1 MPTQGRQARVQD
13 LQGPLLRTV
22 SCHPSSSPKNG
33 PLPFPHGLLRLLCVC
48 SCYETKHSSGWLSS
62 HQWVS
67 YADSRKGWQTVPGRT
82 PKDPPYYFNAS
93 TGKTYK

>member
-1 MPTQGRQARVQD
+1 MQ
-13 LQGPLLRTV
+13 PL
-22 SCHPSSSPKNG
+22 CAYG
-33 PLPFPHGLLRLLCVC
+33 
-48 SCYETKHSSGWLSS
+48 SCYETKHSSGWLST

-93 TGKTYK
+93 TGTTRGLCT